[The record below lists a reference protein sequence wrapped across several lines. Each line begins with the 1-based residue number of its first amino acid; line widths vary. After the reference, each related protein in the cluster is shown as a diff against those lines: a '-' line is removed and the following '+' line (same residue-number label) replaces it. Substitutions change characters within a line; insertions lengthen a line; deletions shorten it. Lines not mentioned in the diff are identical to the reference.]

1 MIDTYLD
8 GLLKTEGVL
17 FAEANSGPFEHLGL
31 LGEVRDGEGLVL
43 GEKSLIVGTDQVVDL
58 VEEVLAA
65 LDPLL
70 SF

>member
-1 MIDTYLD
+1 MPVSYLD
-8 GLLKTEGVL
+8 GLLQAQSVL
-17 FAEANSGPFEHLGL
+17 FTEADAGPFEHLGL
-31 LGEVRDGEGLVL
+31 LSEVRDGERLVL
-43 GEKSLIVGTDQVVDL
+43 GEKSLIVGTNQVVDL